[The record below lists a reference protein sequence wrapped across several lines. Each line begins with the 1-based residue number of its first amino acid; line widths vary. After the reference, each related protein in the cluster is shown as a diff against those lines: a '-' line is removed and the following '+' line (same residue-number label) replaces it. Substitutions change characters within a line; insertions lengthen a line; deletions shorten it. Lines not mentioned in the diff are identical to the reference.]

1 MEKED
6 EKEKKY
12 RDTRECVIREKET
25 NIGNTICLKREKHK
39 GEKYYR

>member
-25 NIGNTICLKREKHK
+25 NIGNTCLKKKKAQRRKIL
-39 GEKYYR
+39 